1 LTQFADR
8 LGLILRS
15 KVVIETN
22 FSLPVVRLVLVVL
35 GGFILGFA
43 ESVEFGIDILLGVIG
58 NDIGGIVSGA

>member
-1 LTQFADR
+1 MTQFADR